1 MEKIT
6 LMVWLHDVIFHSNF
20 IQLPQVSRLES
31 MVLQSIYNLFKPIQ
45 YYHCMGKSHCDITI
59 LTRESME
66 NRTHFRFSVDLR
78 LCFRLFS
85 GHTVRF

>member
-31 MVLQSIYNLFKPIQ
+31 MVLQSIYNLFKTIQ
-45 YYHCMGKSHCDITI
+45 YYHCMGKVIVTS
-59 LTRESME
+59 
-66 NRTHFRFSVDLR
+66 RFSPESQLK
-78 LCFRLFS
+78 S
-85 GHTVRF
+85 GCTS